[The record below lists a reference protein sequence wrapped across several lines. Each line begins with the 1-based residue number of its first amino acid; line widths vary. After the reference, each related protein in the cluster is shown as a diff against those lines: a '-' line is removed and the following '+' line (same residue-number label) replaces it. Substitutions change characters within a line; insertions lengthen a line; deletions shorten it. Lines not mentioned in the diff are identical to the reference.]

1 MASCRGERN
10 AAADFSDAYDTER
23 ARARNSWSSLER
35 TFGINENIGD
45 TLDVTYLAVAFL
57 WQQPA

>member
-1 MASCRGERN
+1 VLCFEHSSEQADERLQECHE
-10 AAADFSDAYDTER
+10 TR
-23 ARARNSWSSLER
+23 KSWSSLER

-45 TLDVTYLAVAFL
+45 ILDVTYLAVAFL

>member
-1 MASCRGERN
+1 MLCFEHSSEQADERLQ
-10 AAADFSDAYDTER
+10 ECHEKR
-23 ARARNSWSSLER
+23 KSWSSLER

-45 TLDVTYLAVAFL
+45 ILDVTYLAVAFL

>member
-1 MASCRGERN
+1 VQCFEHSSEQADERLQE
-10 AAADFSDAYDTER
+10 YHETGK
-23 ARARNSWSSLER
+23 SWSSLER

-45 TLDVTYLAVAFL
+45 TLDITYPAVAFL